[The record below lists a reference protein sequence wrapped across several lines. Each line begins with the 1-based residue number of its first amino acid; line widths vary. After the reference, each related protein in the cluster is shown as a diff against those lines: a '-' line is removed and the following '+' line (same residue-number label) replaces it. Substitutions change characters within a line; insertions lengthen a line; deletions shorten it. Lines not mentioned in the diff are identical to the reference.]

1 LGAMKLEIVI
11 PARLWEKMNILEKET
26 GVRKEDILMRAVVN
40 IIEGVRC
47 PKCGNM
53 IKEFG

>member
-1 LGAMKLEIVI
+1 MKLEIVI
-11 PARLWEKMNILEKET
+11 PARLWEKMNILEREI
-26 GVRKEDILMRAVVN
+26 GIRKEDILMRAVVN

-47 PKCGNM
+47 PKCGNI

>member
-11 PARLWEKMNILEKET
+11 PARLWEKMNILERET
-26 GVRKEDILMRAVVN
+26 GIRKEDILMRAVVN

-47 PKCGNM
+47 PKCGNI